1 VGVTMQ
7 DSIGRAMLVISNH
20 IGEENA
26 ISMPQFY
33 SQVYGEPP
41 KSRINGTRRLREL
54 VDHLQRVKK
63 QRICSTTQGAGG
75 YFLARTTEERRQYAG
90 KLRKKAIKELHKAA
104 VIMDHTLIEEA
115 GQLVLDL
122 RTAGGDA
129 CATDACATGGEG

>member
-1 VGVTMQ
+1 MGVTMQ

-41 KSRINGTRRLREL
+41 KSRINGTRRLRHL

-63 QRICSTTQGAGG
+63 QRICSTTKGAGG
-75 YFLARTTEERRQYAG
+75 YFLARTTEERRNYAG

-104 VIMDHTLIEEA
+104 VIMDHTLLEEA

-122 RTAGGDA
+122 GAGGSTGEDA
-129 CATDACATGGEG
+129 CATEARG